1 MVQKVMG
8 SIPGCDIPKVVK
20 RPYQKLPC
28 LQSAFKVECWEI
40 LLVHPLSADNV
51 IGWGDSI
58 MCLQQECSSK
68 FSYAGA
74 VAICLKY
81 C

>member
-1 MVQKVMG
+1 
-8 SIPGCDIPKVVK
+8 
-20 RPYQKLPC
+20 
-28 LQSAFKVECWEI
+28 